1 MANEISVTTGMT
13 VTNGYLKQTSST
25 NTRQFT
31 QTTARANSV
40 CQDVGTSEET
50 VAFGDVVPGYIRATN
65 TDTTNFVSLR
75 FASGGAN
82 AIKLPANGGEALFH
96 LGAGVTLYAI
106 ADTAACKVKFDLYN
120 T

>member
-1 MANEISVTTGMT
+1 MANEISVTIGAS
-13 VTNGYLKQTSST
+13 VTNGYLRQTT
-25 NTRQFT
+25 QTQTRQFN
-31 QTTARANSV
+31 QTTARAGSV

-50 VAFGDVVPGYIRATN
+50 VAFGDVVPGYIVATN
-65 TDTTNFVSLR
+65 LDTTNFVSLR

-82 AIKLPANGGEALFH
+82 AIKLPANGGFAGFH
-96 LGAGVTLYAI
+96 IGAGVTLYAI